1 MNPVIFFYIILFI
14 LSVFSNDKELMVV
27 QPHIFYHV
35 LGLKMERETSWHH
48 LIEVILIFLGNLWV
62 YIS

>member
-1 MNPVIFFYIILFI
+1 
-14 LSVFSNDKELMVV
+14 MVV

-62 YIS
+62 YYIYFLNI